1 MSLLSSN
8 ENGKESCRLPKIIHV
23 QGGEHEEEQCIYDEN
38 QNLVNDQ
45 DSIGMIGMHEV
56 FIPQRVDVAKLLIR
70 HKVDIDITNH

>member
-1 MSLLSSN
+1 MKKNSDVFMI
-8 ENGKESCRLPKIIHV
+8 KK
-23 QGGEHEEEQCIYDEN
+23 N

-45 DSIGMIGMHEV
+45 DSVGMISMHEV

>member
-1 MSLLSSN
+1 MSLLFSN
-8 ENGKESCRLPKIIHV
+8 ENGKELCRLPKIIHV

-45 DSIGMIGMHEV
+45 DSVGMISLHEV
-56 FIPQRVDVAKLLIR
+56 FISQRVDVAKFLIR